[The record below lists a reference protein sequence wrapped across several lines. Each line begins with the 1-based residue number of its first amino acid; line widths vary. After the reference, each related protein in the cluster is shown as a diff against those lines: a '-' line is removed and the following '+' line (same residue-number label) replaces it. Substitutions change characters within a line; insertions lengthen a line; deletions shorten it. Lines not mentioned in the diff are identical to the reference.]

1 MTGFG
6 QGRVIIASGKKM
18 GLLVCLSPDDLRTS
32 QTHKSGRPP
41 KHEAPP
47 NHTNHNAPASPHLF
61 QAKQSD
67 CTGSAESIIFE
78 MVYCV
83 LNRNIVQSDFEIVEF
98 NLFQKIY
105 KINIQKMEFR
115 CQGLSSLTA
124 HQAAYATTRVAILRG
139 KITWQYSNY
148 LQQKY
153 SDLKAKTEL
162 RHQ

>member
-1 MTGFG
+1 
-6 QGRVIIASGKKM
+6 
-18 GLLVCLSPDDLRTS
+18 
-32 QTHKSGRPP
+32 
-41 KHEAPP
+41 
-47 NHTNHNAPASPHLF
+47 
-61 QAKQSD
+61 
-67 CTGSAESIIFE
+67 

>member
-1 MTGFG
+1 
-6 QGRVIIASGKKM
+6 
-18 GLLVCLSPDDLRTS
+18 
-32 QTHKSGRPP
+32 
-41 KHEAPP
+41 
-47 NHTNHNAPASPHLF
+47 
-61 QAKQSD
+61 
-67 CTGSAESIIFE
+67 
-78 MVYCV
+78 
-83 LNRNIVQSDFEIVEF
+83 
-98 NLFQKIY
+98 
-105 KINIQKMEFR
+105 MEFR